1 VIAKLTLLFDNIY
14 YDQRSDECKNA
25 CIDIIVDHYNLLI
38 RSNSIDMIVCKRI
51 YCIHNT
57 VQ

>member
-1 VIAKLTLLFDNIY
+1 VIENLTHLFDNIY

-38 RSNSIDMIVCKRI
+38 KSNSIDMIVCKWI
-51 YCIHNT
+51 S
-57 VQ
+57 